1 MPYFDH
7 NATHPVSAAARNAWL
22 DALEKYPA
30 NPSSPHRLG
39 SRASAALE
47 AAREQLAGWLGGS
60 TEDYVFTSGAT
71 ESNNAILA
79 HLAAALDPADTVW
92 ISSMEHPC
100 VLAAARR
107 HLEGRH
113 QLIPATPDGVVDA
126 GWIQERLRGQHPRP
140 AVIAVMAANNE
151 TGILQPWQQV
161 RDLCH
166 ESGIQ
171 FFCDAAQWVGK
182 MPATGLGECDF
193 VSGCAHKFGGPPGV
207 GFLKAG
213 PGFGAS
219 IVGGSQ
225 ENGRRAG
232 TENTPGIL
240 AMVAALA
247 EREASLGSI
256 PERMKLR
263 GQFIERLIQQVPGT
277 VIPGRSSAALW
288 NTVAAQLPAF
298 ADCRQRWVV
307 KLDRLGFSVS
317 SGSACSSGK
326 EQPSHVMAAM
336 GYSGEASD
344 RTVRFSSGWDTTP
357 QDWDALLEA
366 VRQTASNR

>member
-22 DALEKYPA
+22 DAVEKYPA
-30 NPSSPHRLG
+30 NPSSLHRLG
-39 SRASAALE
+39 SRASAALD

-60 TEDYVFTSGAT
+60 AADYVFTSGAT
-71 ESNNAILA
+71 ESNNAILQ
-79 HLAAALDPADTVW
+79 HLAATLSPAESVW

-100 VLAAARR
+100 VLSAARR
-107 HLEGRH
+107 HLDGRH
-113 QLIPATPDGVVDA
+113 QIIPATPEGVVDA
-126 GWIQERLRGQHPRP
+126 GWIQDRLRGAQPRP

-151 TGILQPWQQV
+151 TGILQPWQQI
-161 RDLCH
+161 RDWCH
-166 ESGIQ
+166 ESGIL

-182 MPATGLGECDF
+182 MPAAGLGECDF
-193 VSGCAHKFGGPPGV
+193 VSGCAHKFGGPPGA
-207 GFLKAG
+207 GFLKVPAG
-213 PGFGAS
+213 FVPS

-240 AMVAALA
+240 AMIAALG
-247 EREASLGSI
+247 EREASLDSI

-263 GQFIERLIQQVPGT
+263 GRFMERLLEQVPGT
-277 VIPGRSSAALW
+277 EIPGRSSAALW

-298 ADCRQRWVV
+298 EDCRHRWVV

-326 EQPSHVMAAM
+326 EQASHVLAAM
-336 GYSGEASD
+336 GYSRDASD
-344 RTVRFSSGWDTTP
+344 RTVRFSAGWDTTP

-366 VRQTASNR
+366 IRQLASGR